1 MICSAEIHDKQY
13 TVYDSEDRNT
23 TKTLD
28 LDACVSN
35 NNYKIKKRMK
45 DVKFDEESDRPVL
58 LTKLNT
64 IRSNVCMPLL
74 RTDVQNRNALS
85 PPSCMM
91 QEAEQRSTLSIC
103 TNEEQPE
110 AHVQVNY
117 LKNSS
122 TISNSPPQVDE
133 GLTAAAQSTTCR
145 STLTLGKGVFY
156 TRYIV
161 DKYFFIDL
169 KIFHRKF
176 YKDNRKRV

>member
-1 MICSAEIHDKQY
+1 MTAKIPHS
-13 TVYDSEDRNT
+13 N
-23 TKTLD
+23 
-28 LDACVSN
+28 ACVSN
-35 NNYKIKKRMK
+35 NNYQIKRRMK
-45 DVKFDEESDRPVL
+45 DVKSDEESDRPVF
-58 LTKLNT
+58 LTRLNT
-64 IRSNVCMPLL
+64 IRNSTYIPSH
-74 RTDVQNRNALS
+74 TQQVQNRNALS
-85 PPSCMM
+85 PASCMM

-161 DKYFFIDL
+161 DNYFFYRSENIS
-169 KIFHRKF
+169 
-176 YKDNRKRV
+176 